1 MNVEVLIHMCDREV
15 IIKLK
20 NEVVPLIKNKRI
32 FLKNC
37 QLHSCKPE
45 NAMNDVFSVCM
56 TDL

>member
-1 MNVEVLIHMCDREV
+1 MCDREV